1 VLKVILIRDTIL
13 STVNVVGR
21 IIGLLYYHLQDLEFN
36 INLLLPREDYEWNRN
51 MTLTER
57 MNQSLEVINNY
68 ERYRIDEIITH
79 LYRVLSYIDEAVD
92 TIEYYNERR
101 EMLLNYP
108 VFAKK
113 ITRILDEKK
122 EVKLD
127 ELGVAEKYGREYLKM
142 YLRTTYSPL
151 TLEETTDSLR
161 RNPDA

>member
-1 VLKVILIRDTIL
+1 
-13 STVNVVGR
+13 VNVVGR

-68 ERYRIDEIITH
+68 ERYRIDEIIAH

-108 VFAKK
+108 VFRKK
-113 ITRILDEKK
+113 ITRVLDEKA
-122 EVKLD
+122 EVVLD
-127 ELGVAEKYGREYLKM
+127 DLGVADKYGREYLKM
-142 YLRTTYSPL
+142 YLRTTNTPL
-151 TLEETTDSLR
+151 TLEERTDSLR

>member
-1 VLKVILIRDTIL
+1 
-13 STVNVVGR
+13 
-21 IIGLLYYHLQDLEFN
+21 
-36 INLLLPREDYEWNRN
+36 
-51 MTLTER
+51 
-57 MNQSLEVINNY
+57 
-68 ERYRIDEIITH
+68 
-79 LYRVLSYIDEAVD
+79 
-92 TIEYYNERR
+92 
-101 EMLLNYP
+101 MLLNYP

>member
-1 VLKVILIRDTIL
+1 
-13 STVNVVGR
+13 VNVVGR

-68 ERYRIDEIITH
+68 ERYRIDEIIAH

-113 ITRILDEKK
+113 ITRVLDAKG
-122 EVKLD
+122 EVRLGD
-127 ELGVAEKYGREYLKM
+127 LGVAEKYGREYLKM

-151 TLEETTDSLR
+151 TLEERTDSLR